1 LLVASNLR
9 FADDKAHERRL
20 RSTAK
25 WRSIGRGRNED
36 AGQAASFVIANA
48 REAIRPLD
56 CFVAAA
62 FAMTAQFSA

>member
-9 FADDKAHERRL
+9 FADDKPHGRLL

-25 WRSIGRGRNED
+25 WRSIDSRRNED
-36 AGQAASFVIANA
+36 AAQAANFVIA
-48 REAIRPLD
+48 REAIQPLD